1 MNAIAEPALESSL
14 EASKNPMHRAPET
27 RVGETSAP
35 ETRAGETP
43 ALETST
49 TETRAA
55 EKKASTSSRLNW
67 LRAAVLG
74 ANDGIVSTAGVV
86 VGVAAAAPTNTPAIA
101 TAGVA
106 ALVAGA
112 LSMAA
117 GEYVSVSTQRDTE
130 KAVVE
135 KERRLIAENPQAE
148 FEGLVNTYIEKGLSR
163 ETATRVAEEYSA
175 IDPIVAHVAAHYGLD
190 AEEFTSPW
198 AAAVSSAVSFTL
210 GALIPLLTILLVPP
224 QFFAIQATF
233 CLVVLALAI
242 VGYVSAVL
250 GEAPRLRAVLRV
262 VAGGAFAMIIT
273 GAVGHLLGVA
283 V

>member
-1 MNAIAEPALESSL
+1 MNATLDWQQKSLELATDRVKEPA
-14 EASKNPMHRAPET
+14 T
-27 RVGETSAP
+27 DRVK
-35 ETRAGETP
+35 
-43 ALETST
+43 
-49 TETRAA
+49 
-55 EKKASTSSRLNW
+55 EKAKQASTSSRLNW

-86 VGVAAAAPTNTPAIA
+86 VGVAAAGPENVSAIA

-135 KERRLIAENPQAE
+135 KERHLIATDPEGE
-148 FEGLVNTYIEKGLSR
+148 FEGLVESYMDKGLSR
-163 ETATRVAEEYSA
+163 ETATQVAKEYSA
-175 IDPIVAHVAAHYGLD
+175 IDPVIAHVAAHYGLN

-198 AAAVSSAVSFTL
+198 AAALSSAVSFTV
-210 GALIPLLTILLVPP
+210 GALVPLLSILLIPP
-224 QFFAIQATF
+224 RFYAIQATF
-233 CLVVLALAI
+233 LLVVTALAL
-242 VGYVSAVL
+242 VGWLSATL
-250 GEAPRLRAVLRV
+250 GEAPKLRAVARV
-262 VAGGAFAMIIT
+262 AVGGAFAMIIT
-273 GAVGHLLGVA
+273 GGVGHLLGVT

>member
-1 MNAIAEPALESSL
+1 MSETKTPGRAIEP
-14 EASKNPMHRAPET
+14 KD
-27 RVGETSAP
+27 
-35 ETRAGETP
+35 
-43 ALETST
+43 
-49 TETRAA
+49 
-55 EKKASTSSRLNW
+55 EKKDKAAATSSRLNW
-67 LRAAVLG
+67 LRAGVLG

-86 VGVAAAAPTNTPAIA
+86 VGVAAADPTNGAAIA

-135 KERRLIAENPQAE
+135 KERRLIATDPEGE
-148 FEGLVNTYIEKGLSR
+148 FEGLVECYEEQGLSR
-163 ETATRVAEEYSA
+163 ETATQVAREYSA
-175 IDPIVAHVAAHYGLD
+175 IDPVKAHVRAHYGLN

-198 AAAVSSAVSFTL
+198 AAALSSAVAFTV
-210 GALIPLLTILLVPP
+210 GALVPLLAILLIPGT
-224 QFFAIQATF
+224 FKIQATF
-233 CLVVLALAI
+233 VLVVAALAI
-242 VGYVSAVL
+242 VGWLSAWL
-250 GEAPRLRAVLRV
+250 GEAPKLRAVIRV
-262 VAGGAFAMIIT
+262 MAGGAFAMIIT